1 MSAVNEPFRSQNNKQ
16 KHRKQKNKNVDFE
29 IYAILHDY
37 VAWKLYSFFFFSL
50 LLRIKD
56 GRNERCVA
64 V

>member
-37 VAWKLYSFFFFSL
+37 VA
-50 LLRIKD
+50 
-56 GRNERCVA
+56 
-64 V
+64 